1 MDLGDLIWLLLLAVL
16 LQPALQQRLLV
27 GARGRLRRRIEQER
41 GSRMI
46 LLVHRQE
53 TMSVLGIP
61 LMRFIDIEDS
71 ERVIRAIQTTDPAV
85 PIDLVLHTPGGL
97 ALASL
102 QIARAIRRHPAK
114 VTAFIPHYAMSGG
127 ALIALAADE
136 IVMCEDAV
144 LGPVDP
150 QINGYPAA
158 SVLRAV
164 ERKEAKD
171 LDDETLI
178 YADQA
183 GMAITQLRKC
193 IVELLE
199 GRLTGSA
206 AEFVA
211 RQLSEGQWTHD
222 YPISLRE
229 VAWLGLPVGTRMPGD
244 IMRMME
250 LYPQPTRRASSVE
263 YGEGRRRDAV
273 PTPTPARAGW
283 RRDGS

>member
-1 MDLGDLIWLLLLAVL
+1 MGIGDLFWLLMLAVL
-16 LQPALQQRLLV
+16 LQPVLQQRLLV
-27 GARGRLRRRIEQER
+27 GARKRLRRRIEHER

-85 PIDLVLHTPGGL
+85 PIDLILHTPGGL

-114 VTAFIPHYAMSGG
+114 VTAFVPHHAMSGG
-127 ALIALAADE
+127 TLIALAADE

-150 QINGYPAA
+150 QVNGYPAA
-158 SVLRAV
+158 SVLRAT

-183 GMAITQLRKC
+183 EMAITQLRKC

-222 YPISLRE
+222 YPISPRE
-229 VAWLGLPVGTRMPGD
+229 VAWLGLPVGTGMPAD
-244 IMRMME
+244 VMRMME
-250 LYPQPTRRASSVE
+250 LYPQPTRRTPSVE
-263 YGEGRRRDAV
+263 YGEGRHQDATLA
-273 PTPTPARAGW
+273 PSSARAG
-283 RRDGS
+283 RNKDRS